1 MAQTACAVAS
11 SIKEKTVVFVGAF
24 LPAACKNSDADFNLG
39 FALAA
44 VQTLPAGVYIAMNGR
59 LLPATAAVKNY
70 AAGRFEMAK
79 N

>member
-1 MAQTACAVAS
+1 
-11 SIKEKTVVFVGAF
+11 
-24 LPAACKNSDADFNLG
+24 
-39 FALAA
+39 